1 MSLTKDMIRQAIEE
15 ETGRAFKVGDLAYKE
30 GSKGIIVI
38 PPERGY
44 RPDVR
49 IFWITGPLTGTI
61 SWEYVNHLG
70 APKTLVNGGSR

>member
-38 PPERGY
+38 PPERAY

-49 IFWITGPLTGTI
+49 IF
-61 SWEYVNHLG
+61 
-70 APKTLVNGGSR
+70 